1 MDFIAAVGCQ
11 DQEQQSCDFH
21 STTALQASQPSTCG
35 KTRQK
40 RGKTIDKWG
49 NQRLIT
55 KTDQYKSRVSCR
67 GTGQVNTVNYPGF
80 LWNLLKQPASL
91 SRLHLEQTL
100 AVKLKPPAQLPD
112 GRSVRGPSG

>member
-11 DQEQQSCDFH
+11 DQEQQSFDFH
-21 STTALQASQPSTCG
+21 STTAFRAPQPSTCG

-55 KTDQYKSRVSCR
+55 KTDQCKSRASCR
-67 GTGQVNTVNYPGF
+67 GTGRVNTVNCPGF
-80 LWNLLKQPASL
+80 LWNLLKQA
-91 SRLHLEQTL
+91 
-100 AVKLKPPAQLPD
+100 A
-112 GRSVRGPSG
+112 

>member
-21 STTALQASQPSTCG
+21 STTALQASRLSICG

-55 KTDQYKSRVSCR
+55 KTDQY
-67 GTGQVNTVNYPGF
+67 
-80 LWNLLKQPASL
+80 
-91 SRLHLEQTL
+91 
-100 AVKLKPPAQLPD
+100 
-112 GRSVRGPSG
+112 